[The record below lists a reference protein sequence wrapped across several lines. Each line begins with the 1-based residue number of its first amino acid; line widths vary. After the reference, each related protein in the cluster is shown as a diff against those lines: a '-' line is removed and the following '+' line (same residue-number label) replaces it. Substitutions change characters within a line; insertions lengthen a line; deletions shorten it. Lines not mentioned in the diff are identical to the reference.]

1 MKESGER
8 RDPRRQGRA
17 HQVLAVAVLLMM
29 VSGAGQIGNGI
40 SGGGQGWSHG
50 FALMIF
56 GPALYLV
63 TTRGAVGQ
71 QGGWGFR
78 IIQVLRRGRGA
89 LIALAI
95 LAAAASL
102 YEGIRSALP
111 WWHAGPWVLASC
123 SMAMALG
130 QRSPTVSPSN
140 QDQ

>member
-8 RDPRRQGRA
+8 RNSRRQRRA
-17 HQVLAVAVLLMM
+17 HQVLAIAVVLMT

-40 SGGGQGWSHG
+40 IGGGQGWSHG

-63 TTRGAVGQ
+63 TTQGAVVQ
-71 QGGWGFR
+71 QGGRGSR
-78 IIQVLRRGRGA
+78 IIQMLRRSRGA

-102 YEGIRSALP
+102 YEAIRGALP
-111 WWHAGPWVLASC
+111 WWHAGPWVLACC
-123 SMAMALG
+123 SMAIALK
-130 QRSPTVSPSN
+130 QRSPLVSPS
-140 QDQ
+140 D